1 MRRFLN
7 AGLAM
12 AALVPALAPTTAAAA
27 PAPAAA
33 AAYTRGPDIAAPD
46 GRWDFASWDEV
57 RHRLLVAHGKDA
69 LVIDPAHPGDVR
81 VIGNLAGAHQ
91 VVAAPGGDRLLA
103 TSGNDNSLRLLDL
116 ASGTQIASLAV
127 ADKPDALILSPDGHR
142 AYVMGAKGGAI
153 SVVDL
158 DAFKEV
164 ARIAVKPAL
173 EVPVWIDS
181 TTLAVNDEDANEI
194 ELIDTAASRHVGA
207 IALTGCDA
215 PTGLAY
221 APAQHLAL
229 SACANGQAAL
239 VDVAQRRVVRLIPIG
254 EGPDTALWD
263 AARARFLVPCG
274 QSGTLSVIAL
284 QPDGTVAVSSVATA
298 PSARTAALDPATGR
312 IYLPAA
318 TFQPAAAGQRPGMV
332 PGSFRI
338 IVLNPA
344 G

>member
-1 MRRFLN
+1 MRRFLS
-7 AGLAM
+7 AGLVL
-12 AALVPALAPTTAAAA
+12 AALAPALAPTLAGAA
-27 PAPAAA
+27 PAPAGA

-69 LVIDPAHPGDVR
+69 LVIDPAHSGDVR
-81 VIGNLAGAHQ
+81 IIGSLAGAHQ

-127 ADKPDALILSPDGHR
+127 AEKPDALILSPDGHR

-194 ELIDTAASRHVGA
+194 ELIDTAANRHVGA

-215 PTGLAY
+215 PTGLA
-221 APAQHLAL
+221 
-229 SACANGQAAL
+229 
-239 VDVAQRRVVRLIPIG
+239 
-254 EGPDTALWD
+254 
-263 AARARFLVPCG
+263 
-274 QSGTLSVIAL
+274 
-284 QPDGTVAVSSVATA
+284 
-298 PSARTAALDPATGR
+298 
-312 IYLPAA
+312 
-318 TFQPAAAGQRPGMV
+318 
-332 PGSFRI
+332 
-338 IVLNPA
+338 
-344 G
+344 